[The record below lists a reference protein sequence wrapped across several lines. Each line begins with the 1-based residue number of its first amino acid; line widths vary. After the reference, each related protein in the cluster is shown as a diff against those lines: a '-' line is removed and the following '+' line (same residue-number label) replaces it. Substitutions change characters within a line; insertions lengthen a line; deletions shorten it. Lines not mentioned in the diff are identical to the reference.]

1 MYITRFYKGD
11 ESTTISLEEIF
22 WDVIDQLSDKAGIKW
37 QDWVR
42 VELAG
47 KPDNAGRATW
57 LRVQVV
63 KTLHN
68 AVLYKECEKAA

>member
-22 WDVIDQLSDKAGIKW
+22 WDVIDQLSDKAGIQW

-47 KPDNAGRATW
+47 KPDNAGRAGW

-68 AVLYKECEKAA
+68 AALYKECEQAA